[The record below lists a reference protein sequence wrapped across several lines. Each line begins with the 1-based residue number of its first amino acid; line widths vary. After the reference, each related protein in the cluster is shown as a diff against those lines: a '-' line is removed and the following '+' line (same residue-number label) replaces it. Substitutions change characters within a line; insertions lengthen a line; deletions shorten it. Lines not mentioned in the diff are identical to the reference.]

1 VFTKTSRL
9 ILLGHKL
16 LTILDKNEWNWA
28 RKQKEKVS
36 NIEGRRQSDFLEKK
50 LKSDITDTTTLPILS
65 CCLNWHRQVKKT

>member
-28 RKQKEKVS
+28 RKQKEKDS
-36 NIEGRRQSDFLEKK
+36 NIEGRRQSDFLEKNYK
-50 LKSDITDTTTLPILS
+50 VTLPTPPLFLFFLVVLTAIDI
-65 CCLNWHRQVKKT
+65 